1 MGAMVQPC
9 MKSEEQLASLLK
21 KKPSQLPLEGFLT
34 LLPSRCLQPHPTSG
48 LPTASI
54 ILCFHDETWPTLSR
68 TVHSILDTAPRALLQ
83 EIILVD
89 DLSHQGNPGSLGGG
103 WPWTRREEGRT
114 EGRPEG
120 FM

>member
-9 MKSEEQLASLLK
+9 MKSEERLASLQK

-34 LLPSRCLQPHPTSG
+34 LLPCRCLQQHPTSG

-89 DLSHQGNPGSLGGG
+89 DLSKQGNPGSLGGG